1 VSDALVAD
9 NSHLDD
15 GTDEQIARCVDL
27 AQPRSFFLFAGAGSG
42 KTRSLIKAIN
52 VVRAA
57 SGEVLRRRGQKIGV
71 ITYTNAACDE
81 IVRRAEFDPVVQ
93 VSTIHSFAWGLIE
106 GFDEDICRWV
116 ASDLVRSI
124 AELKAEEAKGRPGT
138 KASATRIAS
147 IASKE
152 RRLQGLPSIRRFI
165 YSPTGD
171 NRTRDSL
178 NHAEVLGITAAFLT
192 EKPTLRKVVVSR
204 FPFIFID
211 ECQDTNKALVDAMF
225 ALEQAHR
232 GSFGLGLLGDTM
244 QRIYSD
250 GKVNIEGNLPEE
262 WAKPVKQLNHRC
274 PKRVVRLINRVRS
287 SVDRQ
292 EQTPRTDSPEGFV
305 RFFCLPADTP
315 NKTEAEA
322 KAAAVMAELTGDAA
336 WKDLASR
343 KTLILE
349 HHMAAKR
356 MGFVGIFS
364 ALSGISDFRTGLL
377 DGTLP
382 AISLFAKTMLPF
394 VKAHRANDKFALGK
408 IVRDASPLLRKDAL
422 KAAAEQKAQL
432 DLARKAAGLL
442 VQQHDGRDPTL
453 REVASLIMET
463 SLFSVPEIVA
473 STISKKTN
481 EAPLATAEDE
491 AADPLPERIVAIE
504 AFLDCPFSEIEPY
517 AKYVSGESAFDTHQ
531 GVKGL
536 EFPRVM
542 VVIDDTDARGFMF
555 NYDKLFSA
563 PHVGNSGVGDKES
576 TADRTRRLFYVTC
589 SRAEQSLAIVGY
601 AADPGNLA
609 RQLEGTGWFEH
620 NEIIVGV

>member
-1 VSDALVAD
+1 MSDALVAD

-27 AQPRSFFLFAGAGSG
+27 TQPRSFFLFAGAGSG
-42 KTRSLIKAIN
+42 KTRSLINAIN
-52 VVRAA
+52 VVREK
-57 SGEVLRRRGQKIGV
+57 SGDVLRRRGQKIGIV
-71 ITYTNAACDE
+71 TYTNAACDE

-93 VSTIHSFAWGLIE
+93 VSTIHSFAWALIQ
-106 GFDEDICRWV
+106 GFDEDIRRWL
-116 ASDLVRSI
+116 ANDLARSI
-124 AELKAEEAKGRPGT
+124 AELRAEEAKGRPGT
-138 KASATRIAS
+138 KASATRLAS

-152 RRLQGLPSIRRFI
+152 RRLQTLPTIRKFI

-192 EKPTLRKVVVSR
+192 DKPTLRKVVVSR

-250 GKVNIEGNLPEE
+250 GKANIEGNLPGE
-262 WAKPVKQLNHRC
+262 WAKPAKQLNHRC
-274 PKRVVRLINRVRS
+274 PKRVVQLINRVRS

-292 EQTPRTDSPEGFV
+292 EQTPRTDSPEGIV

-315 NKTEAEA
+315 SKPEAEA
-322 KAAAVMAELTGDAA
+322 KAAALMAEITGDEA
-336 WKDLASR
+336 WKNPTDR

-349 HHMAAKR
+349 HHMAATR
-356 MGFVGIFS
+356 MGFTGIFG
-364 ALSGISDFRTGLL
+364 ALAGVGDFRTGLL

-382 AISLFAKTMLPF
+382 ATSLFAKTVLPF
-394 VKAHRANDKFALGK
+394 INAHRAGDKFALGK

-422 KAAAEQKAQL
+422 KAAPEQKAQL
-432 DLARKAAGLL
+432 DLARKAADLL
-442 VQQHDGRDPTL
+442 AQQFDGKDPTL
-453 REVASLIMET
+453 REIASVIAET
-463 SLFSVPEIVA
+463 GLFAMPEIIANVIAKKANGTPVA
-473 STISKKTN
+473 D
-481 EAPLATAEDE
+481 AEDE
-491 AADPLPERIVAIE
+491 AADPLPERVAAIE
-504 AFLDCPFSEIEPY
+504 VFLECPFSEIGPY
-517 AKYVSGESAFDTHQ
+517 AEYVSGNSAFDTHQ

-536 EFPRVM
+536 EFPRVL

-555 NYDKLFSA
+555 SYDKLFSA
-563 PHVGNSGVGDKES
+563 PHVGNDGIGDKES

-589 SRAEQSLAIVGY
+589 SRARESLAIVGY
-601 AADPGNLA
+601 AAEPRNLA
-609 RQLEGTGWFEH
+609 RQLEATGWFERD
-620 NEIIVGV
+620 EIVLGI